1 MKSLSRARQF
11 ASFSLLVGAVVLGS
25 IVAGG
30 LDLTSPGIAAPLA
43 EVSASAGLPAG
54 EATTAAAAP
63 AVTGRYAAGLPS
75 FADLAERALPAVV
88 SIESQT
94 IERGRAPRSGGGNGG
109 QDPFEFFFGP
119 RGRQGAPEDPNR
131 EFRSDSGGSGFVVSP
146 DGYVITNN
154 HVIEGATKVR
164 VRLDERLY
172 DAEVKGADAAT
183 DLALLKIEAGR
194 KLPFLPLGDSDR
206 LRVGDYVMA
215 IGNPLLLD
223 HTVTV
228 GVVSAKGRS
237 IGLTRDSSFENFI
250 QTDAAI
256 NRGNSGGPL
265 VNLAGEVVGIATAMN
280 WGAENIG
287 FAVPVSTLKAVL
299 PQLREKGKVSRGY
312 IGVNISNVDYD
323 RAQAFGLAEA
333 GGALVTQVV
342 EDSPASKAGV
352 EHGDIVLS
360 VDGRKVKE
368 TRDLIEYV
376 SSQGPGK
383 AVNLEILRDGKRLT
397 KKVELTERAGEPAI
411 EDANQ
416 ESGTHGLDWLGL
428 EYQDLTPGMRQSLGL
443 PAAVEGV
450 VVREVKASSPLYDE
464 GVAQGDIIIEVNG
477 HPVPNGRDF
486 ERTIASLP
494 SGSFARLYLKRIDGR
509 TDRQVN
515 FFAVVRVP

>member
-1 MKSLSRARQF
+1 MKPLHRGRQLVG
-11 ASFSLLVGAVVLGS
+11 FSLLVGAALLGMLM
-25 IVAGG
+25 AGSP
-30 LDLTSPGIAAPLA
+30 DLQATDGIAA
-43 EVSASAGLPAG
+43 ASAGGA
-54 EATTAAAAP
+54 TAAAGSAGTA
-63 AVTGRYAAGLPS
+63 AVRLPQGLPS

-94 IERGRAPRSGGGNGG
+94 IGRNRPARGPGGG

-119 RGRQGAPEDPNR
+119 RGRQESPDDRNR
-131 EFRSDSGGSGFVVSP
+131 EFRSDSGGSGFVVSA
-146 DGYVITNN
+146 DGFVVTNN

-164 VRLDERLY
+164 VRLDERVY

-183 DLALLKIEAGR
+183 DLALLKIEAG
-194 KLPFLPLGDSDR
+194 KNLAYLPLGDSDR

-299 PQLREKGKVSRGY
+299 PQLREKGRVSRGY
-312 IGVNISNVDYD
+312 LGVNITNIDFD
-323 RAQAFGLAEA
+323 RAQAFGLSGA
-333 GGALVTQVV
+333 GGALVTQVAD
-342 EDSPASKAGV
+342 DSPASEAGV
-352 EHGDIVLS
+352 AHGDVVLS

-368 TRDLIEYV
+368 TRDLIDYV
-376 SSQGPGK
+376 ASQGPGK
-383 AVNLEILRDGKRLT
+383 SVELELLRDGQRMT
-397 KKVELTERAGEPAI
+397 KKVELSERRAAEDEASTEP
-411 EDANQ
+411 DPVT
-416 ESGTHGLDWLGL
+416 SGLDWLGL
-428 EYQDLTPGMRQSLGL
+428 EYQDLTPGLKESLGL
-443 PAAVEGV
+443 PSTLDGV
-450 VVREVKASSPLYDE
+450 LVREVSASSPLYDE
-464 GVAQGDIIIEVNG
+464 GVAEGDIVVEVNG
-477 HPVPNGRDF
+477 REVGDSAEF
-486 ERTIASLP
+486 ERVVSAAP
-494 SGSFARLYLKRIDGR
+494 SGSFLRLYVRRVSPRGHG
-509 TDRQVN
+509 DRQVN
-515 FFAVVRVP
+515 YFAVVRVP